1 MRARANERRNCK
13 AVNRDASKGMCVPF
27 LVFLWIKRHR
37 DLGSHTQK
45 KRVIGGNPCT
55 RQKKKKQPRKTKHH
69 RASLHVFF
77 WWGGGDLK
85 ANIDK
90 KNTTE
95 VKNHVKCVVSARG
108 YADACGVMVIVHDTT
123 KSSALNAV

>member
-1 MRARANERRNCK
+1 VRARANERRNCK

-55 RQKKKKQPRKTKHH
+55 SQNKKKQPRKTPPPHL
-69 RASLHVFF
+69 SMFF
-77 WWGGGDLK
+77 FGGG
-85 ANIDK
+85 
-90 KNTTE
+90 
-95 VKNHVKCVVSARG
+95 VV
-108 YADACGVMVIVHDTT
+108 T
-123 KSSALNAV
+123 

>member
-1 MRARANERRNCK
+1 
-13 AVNRDASKGMCVPF
+13 MCVPF

-55 RQKKKKQPRKTKHH
+55 RQKKKKQPRKTPPHL
-69 RASLHVFF
+69 SMFFF
-77 WWGGGDLK
+77 WWWGGDLK

-95 VKNHVKCVVSARG
+95 VKK
-108 YADACGVMVIVHDTT
+108 TT
-123 KSSALNAV
+123 

>member
-1 MRARANERRNCK
+1 VCAFF
-13 AVNRDASKGMCVPF
+13 GF
-27 LVFLWIKRHR
+27 LVDKKRPKFWI
-37 DLGSHTQK
+37 SHTKEEGDWWKPVHETK
-45 KRVIGGNPCT
+45 KE
-55 RQKKKKQPRKTKHH
+55 KTTTQNKTPPPHL
-69 RASLHVFF
+69 SMFFF

-85 ANIDK
+85 ANRDK

>member
-1 MRARANERRNCK
+1 MTRLSSKSVARVRARANERRNCK

-55 RQKKKKQPRKTKHH
+55 RQKKKKQPRKTPPHL
-69 RASLHVFF
+69 SMFF
-77 WWGGGDLK
+77 FLVVWGGDLK

-95 VKNHVKCVVSARG
+95 VKK
-108 YADACGVMVIVHDTT
+108 TT
-123 KSSALNAV
+123 